1 MIEQLIK
8 FGIVGGTGVFVD
20 FGLTWFFKEKIQI
33 NRYISNTI
41 GFLSAATSNYFL
53 NRLWTFHSSNP
64 QIEREYTS
72 FLLIAIAGLVIN
84 TVILHFF
91 SEKIKISF
99 FPQNIK
105 YRFYLSKLIA
115 TAVVTLWNFFLNY
128 YITFAK

>member
-1 MIEQLIK
+1 MIEKLIK

-20 FGLTWFFKEKIQI
+20 FGLTWFFKERIQI

-84 TVILHFF
+84 TVILHIF
-91 SEKIKISF
+91 SEKINISF
-99 FPQNIK
+99 FPQNKK